1 MIDSHVAENQKRRA
15 YFDDNMQKTKD
26 RRVAI
31 DTLCCSSLHDN
42 RSMDIPEFINIG
54 GLLSSFRFS
63 SRRAELRG
71 VLC

>member
-1 MIDSHVAENQKRRA
+1 MIDSHVAENQKRIA

-31 DTLCCSSLHDN
+31 DTLGCSSLHDN
-42 RSMDIPEFINIG
+42 RSMDIPEFINTG